1 MDMDDALQTFIVEAR
16 ELLEQMEEALLRV
29 EQMPDDVETINAI
42 FRAAHT
48 IKGSAGL
55 FGLDHVVKFTHVAES
70 VLDRVRSN
78 QLRITSELV
87 VIFLGVCDHLGVL
100 ISRVAAGAEPDE
112 QTRQASEQLASQLR
126 VYLDAPAPVAEPA
139 PSGSAAPLETPAAD
153 GADTDN
159 WHISLRLGP
168 DVLRNGMD
176 PLSMLRYLNTFG
188 QIVQIVTLVDAVP
201 ALSELDPETCYLG
214 FEISFHTSADKATIE
229 GAFEFVR
236 DDARIRIVPPRSR
249 VSEYL
254 KLIDDLPQ
262 EELLLGE
269 ILVRC
274 GTLTQAELDSALREQ
289 RGEQGGETGSEAGGK
304 SDGKSD
310 GSEPPRAMLG
320 EVLVEQQLVQP
331 RVVGAA
337 LDKQKQV
344 KEHKA
349 AESGLI
355 RVNADK
361 LDEHINLIGEL
372 IIASAGAS
380 LIAQQTAIPE
390 LLEAVATL
398 SRLVEEVRDSALTLR
413 MVQIG
418 ATFNRFQRVVR
429 DVSADLGKDIRLEIS
444 GAETDLDKTVV
455 EKIGDPLTHLV
466 RNSMDHGIE
475 PAAVRLACG
484 KPAHGTVRLN
494 AYHDSGSI
502 VIEVADDGGGLKRER
517 ILAKAIE
524 RGLIKGEQQ
533 LSDQE
538 IYNLIFEPGFS
549 TVDQVSNLSGRGVGM
564 DVVRRNISALRGS
577 VDIDSCEGVG
587 TTMRIRLP
595 LTLAI
600 IDGFLVGVCASS
612 FVVPLDMVVECVEL
626 SEQEARDSH
635 GRDHLNLRGEVLP
648 FIRLRQLFDVSETP
662 VEVLAAESDDE
673 RGGHLPRYGQS
684 STLLTAEGAAALA
697 GDPELAFLLHPVQRE
712 NVVVVQ
718 YAGRR
723 AGLVVDH
730 LMGEFQ
736 TVIRPLGEVF
746 NGLEG
751 ISGFT
756 ILGNGNVALILD
768 VPGLVRRV
776 AGSESRRNARAVSFV
791 SAE

>member
-1 MDMDDALQTFIVEAR
+1 MNLDEALQTFIVEAR
-16 ELLEQMEEALLRV
+16 ELLEQMEDALLHV
-29 EQMPDDVETINAI
+29 EQSPDDAESINAI

-55 FGLDHVVKFTHVAES
+55 FGLDHIVEFTHVAES
-70 VLDRVRSN
+70 VLDKVRSG
-78 QLRITSELV
+78 QLQISSDLV
-87 VIFLGVCDHLGVL
+87 AIFLGVCDHLGVL
-100 ISRVAAGAEPDE
+100 ISAVANGVDADEAELSASKELAGKLSVYLADTTQQVTPQATQLSRQTLVSDE
-112 QTRQASEQLASQLR
+112 QAGTVESEASVGME
-126 VYLDAPAPVAEPA
+126 
-139 PSGSAAPLETPAAD
+139 
-153 GADTDN
+153 TDN
-159 WHISLRLGP
+159 WHISLRFGP

-176 PLSMLRYLNTFG
+176 PLSFIRYLSTFG
-188 QIVQIVTLVDAVP
+188 KIVQIVTLVEAIP
-201 ALSELDPETCYLG
+201 ALSDLDPESNYLG
-214 FEISFHTSADKATIE
+214 FEISFNTDADKASIE

-236 DDARIRIVPPRSR
+236 DDARIRILPPRSLI
-249 VSEYL
+249 SEYL
-254 KLIDDLPQ
+254 QLIGEMPE
-262 EELLLGE
+262 EELRLGE

-274 GTLTQAELDSALREQ
+274 GTLTQAELDLALSHQ
-289 RGEQGGETGSEAGGK
+289 VGESGAVPHARIGE
-304 SDGKSD
+304 
-310 GSEPPRAMLG
+310 ML
-320 EVLVEQQLVQP
+320 VDQQLVHAP
-331 RVVGAA
+331 VVAAA

-344 KEHKA
+344 KELKNT
-349 AESGLI
+349 ESGLI

-372 IIASAGAS
+372 IIASAGTG
-380 LIAQQTAIPE
+380 LIAQHTAMPE
-390 LLEAVATL
+390 LLEATARL
-398 SRLVEEVRDSALTLR
+398 SKLVEEVRDSALNLR
-413 MVQIG
+413 MVEIG

-429 DVSADLGKDIRLEIS
+429 DVSADLGKDIVLEIS
-444 GAETDLDKTVV
+444 GADTELDKTVV

-475 PAAVRLACG
+475 SAEVRLACG
-484 KPAHGTVRLN
+484 KPVQGTLRLN

-524 RGLIKGEQQ
+524 RGLVKAEQQ

-538 IYNLIFEPGFS
+538 VFNLIFEPGFS
-549 TVDQVSNLSGRGVGM
+549 TADQVSNLSGRGVGM
-564 DVVRRNISALRGS
+564 DVVRRNITALRGTVEIES
-577 VDIDSCEGVG
+577 QEGVG

-600 IDGFLVGVCASS
+600 IDGFLVGVSAAS

-626 SEQEARDSH
+626 SEQETKESQGH
-635 GRDHLNLRGEVLP
+635 DHLNLRGEVLP
-648 FIRLRQLFDVSETP
+648 YIRLKQLFDVPDPPAEIFESE
-662 VEVLAAESDDE
+662 AEDQYDAGSQ
-673 RGGHLPRYGQS
+673 LPRYGLS

-697 GDPELAFLLHPVQRE
+697 NDPELAFLLHPVKRE

-723 AGLVVDH
+723 AGLVVDN

-746 NGLEG
+746 NGLDG

-768 VPGLVRRV
+768 VQGLVRRV
-776 AGSESRRNARAVSFV
+776 AGSESRRNAKATTYSLP
-791 SAE
+791 E